1 MPRSPPW
8 FLTGRRYP
16 NLMAT
21 RKEKSTRDRA
31 RMTTRRAFG
40 ERMLAALATVLV
52 GAAPAYAAYPERVI
66 TLIVPFA
73 AGGPTDIIARI
84 VALAFQKSL
93 GQSVIVDNRGGGGGN
108 PGMALAPPAPPPAP
122 TPLPPPPPLPA
133 NPP

>member
-52 GAAPAYAAYPERVI
+52 SAGSAQAAYPERVI

-73 AGGPTDIIARI
+73 AGGPTDIIPRI
-84 VALAFQKSL
+84 VSLAVQKSL
-93 GQSVIVDNRGGGGGN
+93 GR
-108 PGMALAPPAPPPAP
+108 ALRC
-122 TPLPPPPPLPA
+122 
-133 NPP
+133 